1 MIPKIVHESWHE
13 PLRHLWDDPRLAL
26 IQKQLAYFKFCPEAK
41 NIFRAFSLPITS
53 VRIVMIALAPY
64 QKVSGDN
71 QLYATGLAMGVPDG
85 YDTETLKS
93 VRDALWNDYRDLR
106 SEDLNPTLEHWH
118 NQGVMLLNKGLTV
131 TQNSSNPREHIYSRE
146 YDRFQWPGWEWF
158 TSGVVEAIDRYC
170 NSIVFAFLGKEAGE
184 YAELVSG
191 KNYIEHAPHP
201 VARYYYMRA
210 NPGKEVP
217 KHIDFATCELFKRID
232 DITYNID
239 KTKIN
244 WYEVKGS

>member
-1 MIPKIVHESWHE
+1 MIPKIVHESWYE

-93 VRDALWNDYRDLR
+93 VRDALWNDYHDLR